1 MYTQKKDLSMS
12 GKLYLVT
19 TPIGNLQDIT
29 LRALETLKNV
39 DIVAAED
46 TRRTRQLLSHF
57 DIHSKLISYHAF
69 NEHGK
74 TDGILQQVEEGKN
87 IALVSDAGTP
97 SVADPGFYLVRAA
110 KQAGLEVEV
119 IPGVSAVTFSVTA
132 SALPVDQFSF
142 WGFVPVKSG
151 RKLQFFEDMKNED
164 KTIFMFESPYR
175 VAKTLEMIRDVLG
188 EDTRIAIIREATKI
202 HEEVITD
209 TVGNILAQNADRN
222 WKGEFVI
229 GVYPPKN

>member
-1 MYTQKKDLSMS
+1 MS

-29 LRALETLKNV
+29 LRALDTLKNV
-39 DIVAAED
+39 DLIAAED

-74 TDGILQQVEEGKN
+74 TDGILQQIAEGKN

-110 KQAGLEVEV
+110 LQADLDVEV
-119 IPGVSAVTFSVTA
+119 IPGVSAVTFAVTA

-142 WGFVPVKSG
+142 YGFVPVKSG
-151 RKLQFFEDMKNED
+151 RKRQFFEEI
-164 KTIFMFESPYR
+164 KTEQRTVFMFESPYR
-175 VAKTLEMIRDVLG
+175 VAKTLELICEVLG
-188 EDTRIAIIREATKI
+188 EDTQISIIREATKI

-209 TVGNILAQNADRN
+209 TVANVIAKTADRV

-229 GVYPPKN
+229 GVYPIKD

>member
-1 MYTQKKDLSMS
+1 MS

-29 LRALETLKNV
+29 LRALETLKSV
-39 DIVAAED
+39 DVIAAED
-46 TRRTRQLLSHF
+46 TRRTRQLLTHF

-74 TDGILQQVEEGKN
+74 TDGILQMIENGQN

-110 KQAGLEVEV
+110 KQAGLTVEV

-151 RKLQFFEDMKNED
+151 RKQQFFEEMKNE
-164 KTIFMFESPYR
+164 KRTVFMFESPYR
-175 VAKTLEMIRDVLG
+175 IAKTLELIKEVLG
-188 EDTRIAIIREATKI
+188 EDTQIAIIREATKI

-209 TVGNILAQNADRN
+209 SVVNIIAKNSDRV

-229 GVYPPKN
+229 GVYPNQD